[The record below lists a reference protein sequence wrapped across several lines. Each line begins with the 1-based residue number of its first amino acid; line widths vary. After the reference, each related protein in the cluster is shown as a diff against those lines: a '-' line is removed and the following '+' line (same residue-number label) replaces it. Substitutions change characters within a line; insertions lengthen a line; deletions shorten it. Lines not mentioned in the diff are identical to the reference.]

1 MAKSRR
7 RSRSGSGKALWAVLG
22 VVTVAGLALAGVGLR
37 TLPGSPLAASAAGSG
52 GSTTTGASGSSNS
65 PSASPSPTLPPLA
78 IRPASITLDVE
89 GDFSWAMIDRRDGKI
104 SGSKNMATTS
114 STASMI
120 KAWIGADYLRRAAE
134 NGQTPSNLR
143 MEQLRI
149 MIRDSD
155 NDAAQ
160 TLWGQVG
167 RAAST
172 QRMIKMCKL
181 TDSKAN
187 SNWSITALSSRD
199 TARLGACIA
208 DGRAA
213 GKKWTPW
220 LLDEMRAVRGV
231 GDFGIRKAFAEDVSD
246 TIAIKNGWVVRDAS
260 GEWEVNCLAIGDKW
274 ALGVMTH
281 YPANLGYEYGAKI
294 CQDVALKL
302 KTPTA

>member
-1 MAKSRR
+1 MASSRR
-7 RSRSGSGKALWAVLG
+7 RSRSRSGSGKALWALLG
-22 VVTVAGLALAGVGLR
+22 VVTVAGLALAGLGLR
-37 TLPGSPLAASAAGSG
+37 TLPGSPLAASAAGPG
-52 GSTTTGASGSSNS
+52 GSTTTGASTSPT
-65 PSASPSPTLPPLA
+65 PSASPTLPPLA
-78 IRPASITLDVE
+78 IRPTSITLNVE

-160 TLWGQVG
+160 ALWGQVG

-213 GKKWTPW
+213 GKKWTNW

-231 GDFGIRKAFAEDVSD
+231 GDFGIRKAFSDEVSS
-246 TIAIKNGWVVRDAS
+246 TIAIKNGWVVRDAK

-294 CQDVALKL
+294 CQDVAAKL